1 VTWRARVRFD
11 KLNVTER
18 PRGRAARETKESPV
32 PTATR
37 RTFLQTAS
45 AAAAAVL
52 AGPRKASA
60 IQPFARQHGPHLK
73 LSLAAYSY
81 RKYLPDSRRT
91 PAQQSAATMTL
102 HDFAAECARMGLDG
116 TELTGYYVP
125 EPLPDGYL
133 QGLRRAAFL
142 QGLTVSGTAI
152 GNTFTYAP
160 GPERDRE
167 IAHTRTWIDR
177 AVQLGAPTIRIFAG
191 NLQKGTTLEQAQQ
204 WCIEAIRTCCDY
216 AASRGVILALENH
229 GGIVSKAD
237 DLLTIV
243 RAVDSDWFGVNW
255 DSGNVGGADPYGELA
270 KLAPYAVTAQIKTH
284 IGRNGGHEPADFAR
298 VLDTLRKA
306 DYRGWLALEY
316 EDEEDP
322 KTAVPRLIE
331 QLQKL
336 IG

>member
-1 VTWRARVRFD
+1 V
-11 KLNVTER
+11 
-18 PRGRAARETKESPV
+18 S
-32 PTATR
+32 TATR
-37 RTFLQTAS
+37 RTFLQSAG

-52 AGPRKASA
+52 AGPGKASA
-60 IQPFARQHGPHLK
+60 IEPIPHRQGPHLK

-91 PAQQSAATMTL
+91 AAQQSAATMTL
-102 HDFAAECARMGLDG
+102 HDFVGECARMGLDG

-125 EPLPDGYL
+125 DPPPPGHL

-152 GNTFTYAP
+152 GNTFTHPA
-160 GPERDRE
+160 GPDRDRE
-167 IAHTRTWIDR
+167 IAHTKTWIDR

-191 NLQKGTTLEQAQQ
+191 NLPKGTTLEQAQQ
-204 WCIEAIRTCCDY
+204 WCIEAIRTCCEY
-216 AASRGVILALENH
+216 AASRGIILALENH
-229 GGIVSKAD
+229 GGIVSRAD

-243 RAVDSDWFGVNW
+243 RAIDSDWFGVNW
-255 DSGNVGGADPYGELA
+255 DSGNVEGPDPYGELA

-284 IGRNGGHEPADFAR
+284 IGRNGSRQPADFSR
-298 VLDTLRKA
+298 VLDTLRKV
-306 DYRGWLALEY
+306 DYRGWVALEY

-322 KTAVPRLIE
+322 KTAVPPLIE
-331 QLQKL
+331 RLQKL